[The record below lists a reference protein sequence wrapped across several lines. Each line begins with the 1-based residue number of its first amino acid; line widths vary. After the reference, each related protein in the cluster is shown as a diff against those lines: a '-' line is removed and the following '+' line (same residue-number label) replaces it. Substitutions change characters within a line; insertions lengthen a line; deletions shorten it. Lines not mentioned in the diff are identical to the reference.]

1 MMIKIL
7 KVVVLIFVCNVARG
21 QCIQDDYVKYLSSG
35 RYGDYAD
42 SLVKYWKCPKKFK
55 SVETQEQYGTY
66 WNRRKNFLINS
77 IRSDWYLKDT
87 IIYPYINDMV
97 QKLVSKNKSYFEKP
111 IQVYIDRSSVV
122 NAYSIGE
129 NVLIVNAGLIDY
141 MKTEEQIYFVLAH
154 ELAHDALN
162 HSETSMAERAEYF
175 TSDEYEAELKKIL
188 DSEYER
194 LTRLKNIYK
203 DYSYDRSKH
212 SRYKEADADSLGAV
226 FLKNAGIGLDPEIFL
241 ALDSADMVYSQNL
254 ASPLEK
260 YFQEIG
266 LVVDQ
271 SLFVKK
277 SKGLSKSSSSK
288 VFGERDDS
296 LKTHP
301 DCSARYATYKDQK
314 STAPLSEIP
323 LAIHNATK
331 DVWIWNLIESK
342 NLNMSCYR
350 VMLEMDAGRD
360 LEKYKKELKLIL
372 SLIYLED
379 LRMNRFMNLGMV
391 RKEFVS
397 KDFNAMQNY
406 FEQLSQA
413 ELKKIFDQIYKEVE
427 AEDEESSYKDL
438 LTFINNYAKCATMES
453 KISLEKSFQK
463 LKSESVFIKYF

>member
-1 MMIKIL
+1 MTKIFKL
-7 KVVVLIFVCNVARG
+7 LMFLLVCHGSSA
-21 QCIQDDYVKYLSSG
+21 QSIQDKYREYLSSE
-35 RYGDYAD
+35 RYETYAD
-42 SLVKYWKCPKKFK
+42 SLEKYWKCPKKYK
-55 SVETQEQYGTY
+55 TTATQDKYSTY
-66 WNRRKNFLINS
+66 WYGRKNFLVNS
-77 IRSDWYLKDT
+77 IRSDWYLRDT
-87 IIYPYINDMV
+87 VIYPYINGMV
-97 QKLVSKNKSYFEKP
+97 QNLVAKNENYFPKP

-129 NVLIVNAGLIDY
+129 NVLIVNVGLIDF

-162 HSETSMAERAEYF
+162 HSETSMSDRAEYF
-175 TSDEYEAELKKIL
+175 TSKEYKEELNKIL

-212 SRYKEADADSLGAV
+212 SRYKEADADSMAV
-226 FLKNAGIGLDPEIFL
+226 ILLKNAGIALDPSIFL
-241 ALDSADMVYSQNL
+241 ELDSADMIYTKNL
-254 ASPLEK
+254 AMPLNK
-260 YFQEIG
+260 YYEGIG
-266 LVVDQ
+266 IVVDQ
-271 SLFVKK
+271 ELFAKK
-277 SKGLSKSSSSK
+277 TRGLSKSSSSK

-301 DCSARYATYKDQK
+301 DCTARFETYKDQK
-314 STAPLSEIP
+314 STGELHEIP
-323 LAIHNATK
+323 LSIHDVAK

-342 NLNMSCYR
+342 NLNMAFYR
-350 VMLEMDAGRD
+350 VLLEMDAGRHV
-360 LEKYKKELKLIL
+360 EKYKNEMKLIIA
-372 SLIYLED
+372 LIYLED

-413 ELKKIFDQIYKEVE
+413 DLKKIFDQLYKEME
-427 AEDEESSYKDL
+427 ADEQESSYKDL
-438 LTFINNYAKCATMES
+438 IVFINNYAKCEKLECKT
-453 KISLEKSFQK
+453 SLEDSFQK